1 MRRPALALIA
11 LVVGLAGCN
20 GGTVDHHALEKDA
33 EAIDSLACEGALL
46 ADEIANTASTPQ
58 FSRVHAGELRT
69 KASNFADALSERPTL
84 PEIEREVRT
93 LADKAGRIAGLLG
106 ELETH
111 PSDTARS
118 VRLRTAL
125 EQQGGCA

>member
-1 MRRPALALIA
+1 MRRFVFVLAL
-11 LVVGLAGCN
+11 LLLAGGCN

-58 FSRVHAGELRT
+58 FSRVHADDVRT
-69 KASNFADALSERPTL
+69 KASNFADALSERPTV
-84 PEIEREVRT
+84 PGIEREVRA

-111 PSDTARS
+111 PTDTALAG
-118 VRLRTAL
+118 RLKTAL
-125 EQQGGCA
+125 ERHGGCA